1 MVHPS
6 GHNDCLGDGVA
17 IGSLRR
23 IRSCAGERTTPHLI
37 RDTQPQPIYILDLAT
52 GNSIGTLL
60 FCFLGRPFTQ
70 FISLIWSS
78 GVFRNSVE
86 YVQGR
91 KIEASLG
98 KRNHWTVERVISN
111 LTERIEIACE
121 G

>member
-1 MVHPS
+1 MIVLVMALL
-6 GHNDCLGDGVA
+6 LGPFVVFA
-17 IGSLRR
+17 LVPVS
-23 IRSCAGERTTPHLI
+23 AQHHLI

-52 GNSIGTLL
+52 GNSIVTLL